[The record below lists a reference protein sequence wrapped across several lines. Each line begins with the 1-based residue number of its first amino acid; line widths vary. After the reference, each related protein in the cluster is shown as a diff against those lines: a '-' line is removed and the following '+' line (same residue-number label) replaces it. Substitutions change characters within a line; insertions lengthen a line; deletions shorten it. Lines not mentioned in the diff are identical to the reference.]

1 MPNLTHPLKPSEL
14 ITRPPV
20 REHIYGWIRIKIF
33 FLFGFRVSYGFHVF
47 RRITTQPARPNKY
60 NIKNKNKNP
69 IPTPTASH
77 SLLSLFY
84 FQFLLSLSSVHV
96 RPHHLS
102 LPPSLLTLFLP
113 PSRLDPRNHGHL
125 SDWIFSTEHR
135 NSDWIS
141 LSTESTQARSHQSSD
156 ISSDLEKI
164 SPNLVRSHQI

>member
-102 LPPSLLTLFLP
+102 LPPSLLTLFLSPSRSRTHGVIVTSLTGSSP
-113 PSRLDPRNHGHL
+113 PSIATPTG
-125 SDWIFSTEHR
+125 SHR
-135 NSDWIS
+135 
-141 LSTESTQARSHQSSD
+141 A
-156 ISSDLEKI
+156 
-164 SPNLVRSHQI
+164 PNLSK